1 MRRSV
6 LAAAWCFALR
16 IMAAEYPRTSWRPF
30 SRDSNRS
37 MLPTHARNCSRLHI
51 LAASPV
57 SDGPLCKRMKA
68 NCAGGH
74 HGPEFLHL
82 PKSSIPQWQAE
93 YQAALLELDPTTSLR
108 AGYSSGNRYLQSA
121 SIFRTTQTLM
131 LSGRP
136 SKMLCPASA
145 FSRGTNLDFLTGKRS
160 KNHAAAG

>member
-1 MRRSV
+1 MIPTTKD
-6 LAAAWCFALR
+6 LALR
-16 IMAAEYPRTSWRPF
+16 KSSTGF
-30 SRDSNRS
+30 SRSSGLVSVARS
-37 MLPTHARNCSRLHI
+37 RWCVQARLGNVAGVTNSWLTCHVRWW
-51 LAASPV
+51 
-57 SDGPLCKRMKA
+57 MKA
-68 NCAGGH
+68 DCAGGH